1 MKKAWE
7 KFKETFGPG
16 IVTGASDDD
25 PSGIAAYTQ
34 AGAMFGLKFL
44 WTALA
49 TYPMMVAIQEMC
61 ARIGIVTRQGL
72 TGLLK
77 RNYPP
82 WVMWTMIL
90 FSAPAIILN
99 ISADIAGMAAVSN
112 LLLPTVPA
120 PAFAIFFAA
129 LLLYNLIRLNYRY
142 IANILQFLC
151 LVLVCYIIVP
161 FLSKKD
167 WGYILMESFIPD
179 ISFDRDSLSI
189 LVAILGTTISPYLFF
204 WQTSMEVEEV
214 RSRKLVVNIN
224 LLRNVRT
231 DVRLGIAFSNLI
243 TYFIILAAG
252 TELFP
257 NGITNIQTV
266 DQAALA
272 LKPVAG
278 SGAYLLFAIGVIG
291 TGLLAIPVLAGS
303 LSYMLSEALGF
314 REGLNKKFR
323 QAKGF
328 YIVMIISVVLA
339 LVIVLMGVNPVKAL
353 IYTAILYGLTAPVLI
368 AIILHICNNQKVMKA
383 YTNSMWSNLLG
394 FLTLIVMTFAAIAL
408 LYQMYLT

>member
-82 WVMWTMIL
+82 WVMWTMII
-90 FSAPAIILN
+90 FSAPAIVLN

-112 LLLPTVPA
+112 LLLPTIPA
-120 PAFAIFFAA
+120 PVFAIFFAA

-167 WGYILMESFIPD
+167 WGMIFMESFIPD
-179 ISFDRDSLSI
+179 ISFDRDALSI

-214 RSRKLVVNIN
+214 RARKLVVNIN

-257 NGITNIQTV
+257 KGITNIQTV
-266 DQAALA
+266 DQATLA

-323 QAKGF
+323 QARGF
-328 YIVMIISVVLA
+328 YTVMIVSVILA
-339 LVIVLMGVNPVKAL
+339 LIIVLLGVNPVKAL

-368 AIILHICNNQKVMKA
+368 AIILHICNNKKVMKT

-394 FLTLIVMTFAAIAL
+394 FITLIVMTLAAIAL
-408 LYQMYLT
+408 LYQSYNS

>member
-82 WVMWTMIL
+82 WVMWTMII
-90 FSAPAIILN
+90 FSAPAIVLN

-112 LLLPTVPA
+112 LLLPTIPA
-120 PAFAIFFAA
+120 PVFAIFFAA

-167 WGYILMESFIPD
+167 WGMIFMESFIPD
-179 ISFDRDSLSI
+179 ISFDRDALSI

-214 RSRKLVVNIN
+214 RARKLVVNIN

-257 NGITNIQTV
+257 KGITNIQTV

-323 QAKGF
+323 QARGF
-328 YIVMIISVVLA
+328 YTVMIVSVILA
-339 LVIVLMGVNPVKAL
+339 LIIVLLGVNPVKAL

-368 AIILHICNNQKVMKA
+368 AIILHICNNKKVMKT

-394 FLTLIVMTFAAIAL
+394 FITLIVMTLAAIAL
-408 LYQMYLT
+408 LYQSYNS